1 MKPEEKK
8 GLGWV
13 LRKHLKVLNYT
24 QERLAG
30 IAEIDLRT
38 VQRAVGGQGIS
49 KENLSSIAS
58 AIGLDERR
66 LLDEAAS
73 ASPPSPDKRIPLKLM
88 RSGQELVDV
97 LEQCHKKRRTL
108 EVGPLDEHRYNS
120 MVGEDLMVLAED
132 LEKPARSKAEQMDR
146 VRHAQGI
153 ISLSRHFGFR
163 LFAGN
168 YVEMFRVKG
177 RQQRRKATLIVAA
190 PLRDPRI
197 VRTRKGPE
205 LEVIRDSR
213 RLLVGAEIAGHCT
226 TFDWLEDQLISKSE
240 GEVMVKDTLRRIMSE
255 VMEEIN
261 QIKHTQDRAS

>member
-1 MKPEEKK
+1 
-8 GLGWV
+8 V
-13 LRKHLKVLNYT
+13 LRRHLKALNYT

-58 AIGLDERR
+58 ALGLDERR
-66 LLDEAAS
+66 LVKEAVS
-73 ASPPSPDKRIPLKLM
+73 AGPPSPDKRIPLKLV
-88 RSGQELVDV
+88 RSGRDLVDLV
-97 LEQCHKKRRTL
+97 ERCFRSKWTL
-108 EVGPLDEHRYNS
+108 EIGPLDEHRYNR

-132 LEKPARSKAEQMDR
+132 LEKPARSENERIER

-153 ISLSRHFGFR
+153 ISLSHHFGFR

-168 YVEMFRVKG
+168 YTEVFTVKR

-197 VRTRKGPE
+197 IRTRKGPE
-205 LEVIRDSR
+205 LDVVRDSR
-213 RLLVGAEIAGHCT
+213 RLLVGAALAGHCT
-226 TFDWLEDQLISKSE
+226 TYDWLEDQLIGKSD
-240 GEVMVKDTLRRIMSE
+240 GEFRVKNEFRRILSE
-255 VMEEIN
+255 VMEEMN
-261 QIKHTQDRAS
+261 QAEEQARKVTR